1 MPGVPKK
8 ERPSSPPDLAST
20 AARALLAAKAEG
32 QRTVASPMPAAP
44 PVTAAIHGL
53 ASVEGQSVGRMLG
66 DRVGPG
72 QHAAAVVDV
81 QVLDQAAVDHI
92 NASQVLGYRDDRL
105 LEPPRRHTHRR

>member
-1 MPGVPKK
+1 MRGVPKK

-44 PVTAAIHGL
+44 PITAAIHGL
-53 ASVEGQSVGRMLG
+53 ASVEGQSGRMLG

-72 QHAAAVVDV
+72 QDVAGVVDV
-81 QVLDQAAVDHI
+81 AGSDQAAVGPVH
-92 NASQVLGYRDDRL
+92 SRL
-105 LEPPRRHTHRR
+105 VPDCVTDAVGCSSTR

>member
-1 MPGVPKK
+1 M
-8 ERPSSPPDLAST
+8 
-20 AARALLAAKAEG
+20 
-32 QRTVASPMPAAP
+32 ASPMPAAP